1 MKTSDLET
9 TETSR
14 FDDETRAGLAP
25 HYLGWFSSIRHLLET
40 IFALL
45 EARIELFT
53 IELKEAKARVFAL
66 TGAAVA
72 LVFLSFMTAVAMMA
86 TVVFLLWEHA
96 LAVVIGFSALFL
108 LVAIGSFIAARSQ
121 LQKLPFE
128 ETVAQLKKD
137 RDLMPED
144 RNGS

>member
-1 MKTSDLET
+1 M
-9 TETSR
+9 
-14 FDDETRAGLAP
+14 
-25 HYLGWFSSIRHLLET
+25 
-40 IFALL
+40 
-45 EARIELFT
+45 
-53 IELKEAKARVFAL
+53 

-128 ETVAQLKKD
+128 ETVAQLKRIGTSCQKIGMEV
-137 RDLMPED
+137 RK
-144 RNGS
+144 